1 MPSGFSI
8 CAVYRA
14 ISGNEIRLAPL
25 YDLSS
30 QPPYPDLIEQRV
42 AMKIGDQHHTISAAR
57 EQALTDGLDR
67 KIITSLAKQLI
78 DHAKERR
85 LTLNRGF
92 IRRK

>member
-1 MPSGFSI
+1 
-8 CAVYRA
+8 
-14 ISGNEIRLAPL
+14 
-25 YDLSS
+25 LSLDAL
-30 QPPYPDLIEQRV
+30 PD
-42 AMKIGDQHHTISAAR
+42 TISAAR